1 MKRLRGDLERVRTM
15 AELCR
20 KRESRK
26 LRQTQLVADMIKT
39 VIFAHEDTMRN
50 VFDKIAACVSLFPHS
65 GFPFLTVLS
74 ILLYFVLT
82 FCFPPPLFL
91 YHWVAV
97 AVAL

>member
-1 MKRLRGDLERVRTM
+1 MKRLRDDLERVRIM

-50 VFDKIAACVSLFPHS
+50 VFDKIAACVP
-65 GFPFLTVLS
+65 VLS
-74 ILLYFVLT
+74 NLGFSLSTNLSTLLYFVLT
-82 FCFPPPLFL
+82 FFFHSLFL
-91 YHWVAV
+91 NHRV